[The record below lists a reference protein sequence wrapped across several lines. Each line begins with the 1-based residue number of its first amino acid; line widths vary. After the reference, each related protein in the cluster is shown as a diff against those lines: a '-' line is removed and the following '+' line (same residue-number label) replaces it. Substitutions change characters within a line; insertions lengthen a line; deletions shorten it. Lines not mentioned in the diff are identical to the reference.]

1 MASINGLQPPQLH
14 IPLVLLLCLS
24 GSTIRCIHGRILR
37 EQCVGEAD
45 VEIEL

>member
-1 MASINGLQPPQLH
+1 MGLQPRQLH

-24 GSTIRCIHGRILR
+24 DNTIRFIHGRILW